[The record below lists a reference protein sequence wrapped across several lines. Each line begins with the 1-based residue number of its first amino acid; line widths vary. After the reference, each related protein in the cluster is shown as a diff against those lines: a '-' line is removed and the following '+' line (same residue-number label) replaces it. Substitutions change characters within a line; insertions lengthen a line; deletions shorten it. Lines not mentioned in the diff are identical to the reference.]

1 MDLPSKVG
9 LELAHFCFRDVEKC
23 RKFSTKKRKL
33 KMLKQFNY
41 VKSLIQKYFEDNST
55 SLTNDMV
62 NALVLIKIVRRLLI
76 KGKYEI
82 VKIIID
88 ESSDFSLEFL
98 GVPIYSDTEK
108 YEGWLRFKVS
118 SEEYLDRR

>member
-88 ESSDFSLEFL
+88 ESCDFSLEFL